1 MLGSWLVVVLDG
13 VPLRVTAGEIILKLG
28 DDVRHVITFCY
39 YRPSQEAEK
48 ISKSYTD
55 KDFYLVVQGSQYV
68 IQSDIDSL
76 GGRCLSWT
84 GADCVVNRIF
94 IVFFAS
100 MDYNFIIWKLIE
112 QIELVN
118 FLWLPSI

>member
-1 MLGSWLVVVLDG
+1 MFDMLL
-13 VPLRVTAGEIILKLG
+13 
-28 DDVRHVITFCY
+28 H

-84 GADCVVNRIF
+84 GALCGKQNLQCLFCVDR
-94 IVFFAS
+94 
-100 MDYNFIIWKLIE
+100 L
-112 QIELVN
+112 
-118 FLWLPSI
+118 

>member
-1 MLGSWLVVVLDG
+1 M
-13 VPLRVTAGEIILKLG
+13 
-28 DDVRHVITFCY
+28 
-39 YRPSQEAEK
+39 
-48 ISKSYTD
+48 
-55 KDFYLVVQGSQYV
+55 VQGSQYV

-84 GADCVVNRIF
+84 GAGDCVVNRIF

-100 MDYNFIIWKLIE
+100 IDYNFIIWKLIE

-118 FLWLPSI
+118 FVGWHQFNHTFE

>member
-1 MLGSWLVVVLDG
+1 M
-13 VPLRVTAGEIILKLG
+13 TAGEIILKLG

-68 IQSDIDSL
+68 ILSDIDSL
-76 GGRCLSWT
+76 AGRCLSWTGT

-100 MDYNFIIWKLIE
+100 IDYNFIIWKLIE
-112 QIELVN
+112 LVN
-118 FLWLPSI
+118 FLWLP